1 MTNNGIY
8 DTNGNSHTN
17 GSNTAAYTNGAND
30 AHSIHTTNDTSH
42 SNGINGHK
50 ANNSQNDTNGINGG
64 VNGTAHAAGVN
75 GNSHTNG
82 AHEDAYEPEVETSI
96 PIAICGMSLRLPG
109 GSSNPQEFWDFLLS
123 KGDARGRVPE
133 SRYNVSAYH
142 STSKKPGAI
151 ATEYGYF
158 LDESLKL
165 GSLDTSRFSLSRTE
179 LEFADPQQR
188 RLLEV
193 VREAFDD
200 AGDMNFRVCFALCAA
215 ENVNL
220 IYFAMSRDLLLDAT

>member
-1 MTNNGIY
+1 MTNNGAY
-8 DTNGNSHTN
+8 GTNGISRTN
-17 GSNTAAYTNGAND
+17 GSNGAAYTNGANGPD
-30 AHSIHTTNDTSH
+30 SIHATNDASY
-42 SNGINGHK
+42 
-50 ANNSQNDTNGINGG
+50 TNGINGQRD
-64 VNGTAHAAGVN
+64 NGLNGLNGMNDMNGINGSSQAAGVN
-75 GNSHTNG
+75 GNSHTNSV
-82 AHEDAYEPEVETSI
+82 HESHHAPKTDTHI

-109 GSSNPQEFWDFLLS
+109 GSSSPQEFWDFLLS

-200 AGDMNFRVCFALCAA
+200 AGDVTFRVRLRCAA
-215 ENVNL
+215 T
-220 IYFAMSRDLLLDAT
+220 LDTQF